1 MNTAAKLVG
10 AYFNTVTA
18 VLKEKNNGMTYL
30 FQLFLLSLRH
40 EKLNSNEMIKSS
52 LLLAALLVGSTVSAQ
67 DFQVKVSEADE
78 PMQTGEFTP
87 DWTSL
92 ASYEVPE
99 WFRDAKFG
107 IWAHWGAQCVE
118 GSGDWMARELYMEG
132 SGKAN
137 FHREHYGHPSEFG
150 YKDVLPLFK
159 AENWDPEKLVKFYK
173 EEVGAQYFFAL
184 GNHHD
189 NYDLWDSKYQ
199 EWNSQN
205 VGPHKDILEG
215 WRKAAEKAGLPFGI
229 SFHAEHAW
237 TWFEPSRRF
246 DLKGKMIGVKYDGW
260 LTRED
265 GFKLNADGSE
275 KWWKGLDPQNLY
287 AQNHD
292 FSDKTWD
299 NGSIHGQW
307 AWGNGASVPSQ
318 EFATNFYN
326 RTLDAINRYRPD
338 VIYFDAT
345 VLPLYPV
352 SDAGMKI
359 AAHMYNKTNN
369 PDLQRKGEK
378 TTAVLLGKVLDDQQ
392 RKAIVWDVERGA
404 PNQIMPDPWQ
414 CCNCLGDWHYNTA
427 TYQNGWYKSA
437 AVVAKLLVDIVSK
450 NGNMLL
456 SVPLRADG
464 TPDEKEIAIL
474 KEFGAWMKVNNES
487 IVKTRPWKMFGEGP
501 IAGSAINI
509 NAQGFNDGNYTK
521 AGSDEI
527 RFTQTD
533 KYLYVSALAWPEDH
547 KVTVKAL
554 ADGSEYF
561 SEKISRVELLGYG
574 KVAFERTKEALVV
587 TLPEENLNNI
597 MPVLKIKK

>member
-1 MNTAAKLVG
+1 
-10 AYFNTVTA
+10 
-18 VLKEKNNGMTYL
+18 
-30 FQLFLLSLRH
+30 
-40 EKLNSNEMIKSS
+40 MIKYS
-52 LLLAALLVGSTVSAQ
+52 LLFAALLVGSTVSAQ
-67 DFQVKVSEADE
+67 DIQVKVSETDE

-92 ASYEVPE
+92 SSYEVPG

-118 GSGDWMARELYMEG
+118 GSGDWMAREIYLEG

-159 AENWDPEKLVKFYK
+159 AENWHPEELVRFYK

-246 DLKGKMIGVKYDGW
+246 DLKGKMMGVKYDGW

-265 GFKLNADGSE
+265 GFKPNADGSA
-275 KWWKGLDPQNLY
+275 KWWKGMDPQNLY

-292 FSDKTWD
+292 FSDRTWD
-299 NGSIHGQW
+299 NGSVHGQW

-338 VIYFDAT
+338 IIYFDAT

-352 SDAGMKI
+352 SDAGLKI

-369 PDLQRKGEK
+369 KDLLRKGEK
-378 TTAVLLGKVLDDQQ
+378 TSAVLLGKVLDEQQ

-404 PNQIMPDPWQ
+404 PNHIMPEPWQ

-427 TYQNGWYKSA
+427 TYENGWYKSA

-456 SVPLRADG
+456 SVPLRGDG

-474 KEFGAWMKVNNES
+474 KEFGAWMKVNSES
-487 IVKTRPWKMFGEGP
+487 IVKTRPWKIFGEGP
-501 IAGSAINI
+501 IADSDINI

-527 RFTQTD
+527 RFTQTE
-533 KYLYVSALAWPEDH
+533 KYLYVSALAWPESH
-547 KVTVKAL
+547 KVTVRAL

-561 SEKISRVELLGYG
+561 PEKISRVELLGYG
-574 KVAFERTKEALVV
+574 KVSFERTKDALVV

-597 MPVLKIKK
+597 MPVLKIRK